1 MNDGET
7 YHFIEV
13 RYRNGNEGFVDDVTL
28 NELIASKRIQ
38 QFYRPSE
45 QKWVDVDVGPA
56 RRGANGYRGPE
67 RRASE
72 KNAQEKKERP
82 RGLLG
87 GLFRRRK
94 HVVPRPLISAREW
107 FARGLVLLHS
117 NGDCMGAV
125 RAFAQSIQLDPT
137 YERAYLNRGLAYEE
151 LGNLQQAIEDYTQ
164 AIDLA
169 SDDAKLFYVRGLAFR
184 RLGMDAEAIGDLT
197 RAADLGHWPAHD
209 GLKPIGYS
217 L

>member
-1 MNDGET
+1 MNNGET
-7 YHFIEV
+7 YHFIDV

-28 NELIASKRIQ
+28 NDLIASKRIR
-38 QFYRPSE
+38 QFYRPFE
-45 QKWVDVDVGPA
+45 QRWVDVDADPV
-56 RRGANGYRGPE
+56 RRGANRYRGPE
-67 RRASE
+67 RRACQ
-72 KNAQEKKERP
+72 KNAQEKKERR
-82 RGLLG
+82 RGLFG
-87 GLFRRRK
+87 RLFRRRK
-94 HVVPRPLISAREW
+94 HVTPRPLSAQEW
-107 FARGLVLLHS
+107 CDLGFVLLHS

-151 LGNLQQAIEDYTQ
+151 LGNLQQAIEDYTK